1 LLFSKIP
8 KLLIERVRIFYIGDF
23 LVSINE
29 LTGKKVVG
37 VNGDAIGDVKD
48 VEFDMQTWKITY
60 LMLKLTDRA
69 AVEMG
74 YRKTSGSMGPLSV
87 NRGNNHVFMPVG
99 LISAISDVIT
109 INKTLLEITEGQ
121 LVKKYSE

>member
-1 LLFSKIP
+1 MI
-8 KLLIERVRIFYIGDF
+8 F
-23 LVSINE
+23 LVSVNE

-37 VNGDAIGDVKD
+37 VNGDSIGDVKD
-48 VEFDMQTWKITY
+48 VEFDMQTWKITHV
-60 LMLKLTDRA
+60 LLKLTEKA

-87 NRGNNHVFMPVG
+87 NRGSNHVFMPVE